1 MNLNILSYVQ
11 QKSMILMCGGG
22 GGAIPLLWQM
32 GPLHVDNCQLIPK
45 KRADL
50 PLLTFHY
57 LFVHST
63 ILLKFSKLNLN
74 IKKHSYYIQLEM
86 YCSKKVLIQLI
97 ILWEKRRF
105 LFKVYKYLLCI
116 GGPSNKQA
124 GSVGVAAENL
134 NFFGNW
140 VLFYAFWLCLRALL
154 QWNPSTN

>member
-1 MNLNILSYVQ
+1 MW
-11 QKSMILMCGGG
+11 

-32 GPLHVDNCQLIPK
+32 GPLHVDNCQLILK

-57 LFVHST
+57 LFVHT

-105 LFKVYKYLLCI
+105 LFKVYKYLLCF

-134 NFFGNW
+134 IFFRELGVILCILTLFEGTFTVKSFDKLREVKDKQIKILILFLNF
-140 VLFYAFWLCLRALL
+140 
-154 QWNPSTN
+154 